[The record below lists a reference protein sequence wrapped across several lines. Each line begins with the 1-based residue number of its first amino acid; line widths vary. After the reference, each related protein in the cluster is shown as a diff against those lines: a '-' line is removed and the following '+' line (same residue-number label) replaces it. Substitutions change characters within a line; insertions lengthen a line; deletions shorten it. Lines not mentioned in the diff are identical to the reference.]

1 MSEQERDV
9 PPLETP
15 MVEPAPGAASGPPAE
30 ASSEVAPVGA
40 EPIPETAGAISVEP
54 SAGAAEETIREAKPS
69 VAPAEAV
76 GGEAPSQPLPAAPE
90 APQTL
95 APSVSEPAALQ
106 PADVSSDDRLMAMLA
121 WLTLVILQL
130 PVLSVVLLL
139 VETNKNRP
147 FQRYHAVTSTIFWV
161 VALIYEGLAAIVFTV
176 LSLVTLGCLA
186 ACLWVIFFLPHL
198 LALYYALQAYR
209 GKYMEIPFISDF
221 ARRQGWVQ

>member
-15 MVEPAPGAASGPPAE
+15 MAEPAPGAASEPPAE

-54 SAGAAEETIREAKPS
+54 SAGAAEETIREAEPS
-69 VAPAEAV
+69 VASAEAV
-76 GGEAPSQPLPAAPE
+76 GGEAPSQPLPIAPE
-90 APQTL
+90 APP
-95 APSVSEPAALQ
+95 APPVSEPAALQ

-139 VETNKNRP
+139 MEPNKNRP
-147 FQRYHAVTSTIFWV
+147 FQRYHAVTSTIFWF
-161 VALIYEGLAAIVFTV
+161 VALIYEVLAAIVFTV

-209 GKYMEIPFISDF
+209 GTYMEIPFISDF